1 MTNIKLPCTNFG
13 LKVHNCC
20 VFVFS
25 VAGLGSNRCSNTE
38 PNVLQAGPNMISSH
52 VTDETGCGSARS
64 PWLIQ
69 AKAGQTIEI
78 SLVDFKA
85 LDRARSQSLV
95 TCSDVYGFVVEKTLN
110 INQTICGNK
119 QRDSVV
125 YRLKTNNV
133 EIYVKKDTGANFV
146 IKYTSEWCK

>member
-1 MTNIKLPCTNFG
+1 M
-13 LKVHNCC
+13 
-20 VFVFS
+20 
-25 VAGLGSNRCSNTE
+25 
-38 PNVLQAGPNMISSH
+38 
-52 VTDETGCGSARS
+52 TDETGCGSARS

-110 INQTICGNK
+110 INQTICGDK

-125 YRLKTNNV
+125 YRSKTNNV
-133 EIYVKKDTGANFV
+133 EIYVKKDSGSKFL
-146 IKYTSEWCK
+146 IKYSGNYNFLPRLLNQIRGWLV